1 MAQSHKF
8 KDLDSLVAVFP
19 DAPWRASAGKK
30 VWIFDAKAE
39 EYVEV
44 NEGDYV
50 VSIGDRYEVT
60 DSKPESA
67 KAATAPKKSEAKE
80 NVTDVDPAEAHP
92 NASAV
97 SDGGGIDSGV
107 ATKTNE

>member
-8 KDLDSLVAVFP
+8 KDLESLKEVFP
-19 DAPWRASAGKK
+19 DVPWRASAGGK
-30 VWIFDAKAE
+30 VWVFDAKAE

-44 NEGDYV
+44 TQGDYV
-50 VSIGDRYEVT
+50 VSIGDRYEVS

-67 KAATAPKKSEAKE
+67 KAATAPKKTEAKAEDTDESEAK
-80 NVTDVDPAEAHP
+80 P

-97 SDGGGIDSGV
+97 SDAGGIESGV

>member
-8 KDLDSLVAVFP
+8 KDLDSLTAVYP
-19 DAPWRASAGKK
+19 DVPWRSSAGGK
-30 VWIFDAKAE
+30 VWIYDTKSE

-44 NEGDYV
+44 TEGDYV
-50 VSIGDRYEVT
+50 VSIGDRYEVS

-67 KAATAPKKSEAKE
+67 KTATAPKTTVKE
-80 NVTDVDPAEAHP
+80 NGSEEPAETRP

-97 SDGGGIDSGV
+97 SDGGGIESGV

>member
-8 KDLDSLVAVFP
+8 KDLESLKAVFP
-19 DAPWRASAGKK
+19 DAPWRSSAGGK
-30 VWIFDAKAE
+30 VWIYDTKAE

-44 NEGDYV
+44 TPGDYV

-67 KAATAPKKSEAKE
+67 KTATAPKKTEAKATDSDESEAR
-80 NVTDVDPAEAHP
+80 P

-97 SDGGGIDSGV
+97 SEVGGIDSGV